1 MKKTLILFIGTSIVF
16 HACKNNTTETQQNT
30 PYTIDM
36 AQLFEDAKQT
46 PEFKWNSLAERVDLI
61 PLPRTDRILTW
72 LSVQGLNDEGKALL
86 VSVADGTIAV
96 VDIETGEF
104 VSSFN
109 RVGRAGNEFLMPFS
123 QLLNARIYDNEIYV
137 YDEALKRLQVYDL
150 SGKYLRS
157 VNIKTNGECSTFNII
172 DKHTFMLTQVPLPSP
187 SGPVIP
193 GNFILITNAKGDVIR
208 SYFPL
213 KFKHAPL
220 GVMQSCNCPF
230 IYDGGVLV
238 PGGHIGNDTM
248 YMVAAKEIRPFLIT
262 DFGKRGEIHKR
273 KFEGF
278 EDYTFEDVYSPF
290 YFGYYKDML
299 FSRLIYLE
307 KRYTSIWEKDQLLAF
322 KEGGFACDLPGGGSV
337 ELYEGT
343 ILGNKLIAP
352 VEAHKL
358 VGIVDGVTEND
369 NPFLVVVTLK
379 E

>member
-61 PLPRTDRILTW
+61 PLPQTDRILTW
-72 LSVQGLNDEGKALL
+72 LTVQGLNDEGKALL
-86 VSVADGTIAV
+86 VSIADGTIAV
-96 VDIETGEF
+96 VDIKTGEL

-109 RVGRAGNEFLMPFS
+109 RVGRAGNEYLMPFS
-123 QLLNARIYDNEIYV
+123 QILNARIYENEIYV
-137 YDEALKRLQVYDL
+137 HDEALKRLQVYDL

-157 VNIKTNGECSTFNII
+157 VNIKTDDRISTFDII
-172 DKHTFMLTQVPLPSP
+172 DKHTFMLTQVPLPSSDENIIP
-187 SGPVIP
+187 S
-193 GNFILITNAKGDVIR
+193 NFILMVDDNGDTIR

-213 KFKHAPL
+213 KFEHAPIM
-220 GVMQSCNCPF
+220 MQSCDCPF
-230 IYDGGVLV
+230 IYDEGVLV
-238 PGGHIGNDTM
+238 SGGHIGNDTM
-248 YMVAAKEIRPFLIT
+248 YMITAKEIHPFLIT
-262 DFGKRGEIHKR
+262 DFGKRGEIRKR
-273 KFEGF
+273 EFEGV
-278 EDYTFEDVYSPF
+278 DDVTFDDVYWPF

-369 NPFLVVVTLK
+369 NPFLVIVTLK